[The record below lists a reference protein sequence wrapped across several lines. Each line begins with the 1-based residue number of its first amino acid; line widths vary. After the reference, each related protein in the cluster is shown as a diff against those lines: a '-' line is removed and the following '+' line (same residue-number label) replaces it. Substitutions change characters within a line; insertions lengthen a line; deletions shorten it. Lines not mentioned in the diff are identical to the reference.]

1 MSNLKRVLNEFNRL
15 GYIINNNG
23 EVFSKDGTEL
33 KGCVV
38 TYKGNTKYRKI
49 GFRVFQFPSYSLKIH
64 KLQAF
69 KKFGDKIFEQ
79 DIVIRH
85 LNGISTNN
93 TWENIGIG
101 SQSDNLMDIPKDIRI
116 KRAKHASSFKKVKY
130 NKEKVKE
137 FHSKNNS
144 YKKTMEE
151 FNISSSGTLNY
162 ILKT

>member
-1 MSNLKRVLNEFNRL
+1 MNKQELLTKVFFEKGYSITDEGKVFNPKGEERKL
-15 GYIINNNG
+15 GKT
-23 EVFSKDGTEL
+23 KDGYYSINL
-33 KGCVV
+33 RLP
-38 TYKGNTKYRKI
+38 KGNAT
-49 GFRVFQFPSYSLKIH
+49 RVFIH